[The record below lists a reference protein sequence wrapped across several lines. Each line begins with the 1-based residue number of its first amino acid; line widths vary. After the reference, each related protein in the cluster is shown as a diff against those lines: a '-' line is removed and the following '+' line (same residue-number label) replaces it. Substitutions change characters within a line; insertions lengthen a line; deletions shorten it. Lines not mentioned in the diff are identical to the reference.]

1 MIMPALTE
9 PYSELVRRYFANP
22 VHAGRLP
29 DAYNDAVISEAAES
43 EMGVRVVL
51 SAVVDGD
58 TIRFLRYR
66 VFGCPHLI
74 AAVESFCHKVEGQAI
89 SVLLGLNVPALME
102 KLTIPVEKIGRI
114 LILEDA
120 VKILYTAL
128 MEITHIEN

>member
-1 MIMPALTE
+1 MITPALTE

-29 DAYNDAVISEAAES
+29 DAYNDAVIGEAAES

-74 AAVESFCHKVEGQAI
+74 AAVESFCHEVECQAI
-89 SVLLGLNVPALME
+89 SALLELNVPALME

-114 LILEDA
+114 FILEDA
-120 VKILYTAL
+120 VKILHTAL